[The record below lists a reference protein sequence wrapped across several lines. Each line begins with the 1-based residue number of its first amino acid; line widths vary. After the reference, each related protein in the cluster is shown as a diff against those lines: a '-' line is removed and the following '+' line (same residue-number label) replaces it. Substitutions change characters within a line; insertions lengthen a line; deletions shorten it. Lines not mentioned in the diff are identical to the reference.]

1 MILGT
6 FNKLSC
12 HAIYRCVCVCVFV
25 CVCHVTELPA
35 DSSVVVLLI
44 IAMELFLLVRQ

>member
-12 HAIYRCVCVCVFV
+12 HAIYRCVCVFV